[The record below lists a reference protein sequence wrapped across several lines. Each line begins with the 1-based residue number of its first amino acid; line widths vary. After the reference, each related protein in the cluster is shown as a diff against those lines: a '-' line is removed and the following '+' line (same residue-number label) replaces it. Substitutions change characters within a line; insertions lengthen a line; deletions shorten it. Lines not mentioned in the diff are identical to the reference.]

1 MLTEALWTLSTLL
14 SKVSYVNSGKMWSVV
29 FTLKTKIR
37 NDSVF
42 LKNENDILTFQNVQ
56 SENFPIIDHFPL

>member
-1 MLTEALWTLSTLL
+1 MLIEALWTLSTLL
-14 SKVSYVNSGKMWSVV
+14 SKVSYVNSGEMWSVV

-42 LKNENDILTFQNVQ
+42 LKNENDILTF
-56 SENFPIIDHFPL
+56 

>member
-1 MLTEALWTLSTLL
+1 
-14 SKVSYVNSGKMWSVV
+14 MWSVV